1 MPKFYAHLAPAA
13 PAKSA
18 EYMTKLFDQ
27 LRAGIAGCAEFN
39 KYDLSLVKSWLMQ
52 GWTDNTDVVID
63 EAQHVSERPY
73 THMFYENDLLDI
85 IARSEC
91 LAGTQGVTTPIL
103 ACFDE
108 DAGVPIIDE
117 DGKPDIVYP
126 DGMRASWHDAM
137 AKMWDSLA
145 EEVWDAN

>member
-1 MPKFYAHLAPAA
+1 MTVIKWQGPGWYAEGDFGGRYVSYFL
-13 PAKSA
+13 SGQRD
-18 EYMTKLFDQ
+18 EYPST
-27 LRAGIAGCAEFN
+27 
-39 KYDLSLVKSWLMQ
+39 
-52 GWTDNTDVVID
+52 
-63 EAQHVSERPY
+63 
-73 THMFYENDLLDI
+73 LDRK
-85 IARSEC
+85 ARSEC
-91 LAGTQGVTTPIL
+91 LAGTQGATTPIL

-145 EEVWDAN
+145 EEAWDAN